1 MIRTV
6 SSGIALCSHS
16 KDMRHPLLMRPE
28 RKMQCDGCIIEASY
42 LHLIVV
48 LTRELAVGD
57 IQQRVSRIESDRN
70 HLATKEDLAQLETRL
85 VKTLS
90 DQTKWMA
97 SELAKQTKWMVGLMI
112 ATIIAVAAVST
123 AIQSLIN

>member
-6 SSGIALCSHS
+6 SSDVALCSHS

-28 RKMQCDGCIIEASY
+28 RKMQCKCCIITVSY
-42 LHLIVV
+42 LSLIVT
-48 LTRELAVGD
+48 LTRELVVED

-85 VKTLS
+85 VKALS
-90 DQTKWMA
+90 D
-97 SELAKQTKWMVGLMI
+97 QTKWMVGLMI